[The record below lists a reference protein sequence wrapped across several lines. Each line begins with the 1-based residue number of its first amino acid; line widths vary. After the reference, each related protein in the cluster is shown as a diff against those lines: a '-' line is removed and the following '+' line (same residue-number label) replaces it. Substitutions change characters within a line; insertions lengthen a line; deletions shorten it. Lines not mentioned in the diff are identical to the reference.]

1 MIALLARDA
10 RDARDSKSLHI
21 DVLIKTNGRSE
32 AMLRGDEV
40 EYTKDLSP
48 YGSPHVVEDE
58 LQYVSY
64 KDYGAKFK
72 PNKPVTVGATVV
84 AVDDNVLWVAKVTKI
99 KRRPRTK
106 GMSCWITLADGDK
119 KIMKKNKLTGVPG
132 VREYVR
138 QISTGIWFQVQK
150 VGQMIEIAKILVSPP
165 EKEGLLHIMYY
176 LYCLFLA
183 NFPHLRI
190 CTSTTGDSSQQKDKP
205 AESGL

>member
-1 MIALLARDA
+1 MLAWLARDA
-10 RDARDSKSLHI
+10 RDARDSKSLHNH
-21 DVLIKTNGRSE
+21 VLIKTNGRSE

-72 PNKPVTVGATVV
+72 PNKPVTIGATVV

-132 VREYVR
+132 LREYVR

-183 NFPHLRI
+183 NLHICASGFAHLHVYNR
-190 CTSTTGDSSQQKDKP
+190 
-205 AESGL
+205 